1 MDSTFARDY
10 EYEEID
16 ELPSSASLP
25 HYYYPGTT
33 TWSETR
39 IAVPVPR
46 PPTDGVLIKV
56 IPPRGVP
63 WIGTF
68 AFGIVSR
75 NGVTRVLTTPNPD
88 VLCVAAKGAGY
99 LVSASDPRTWKTVRA
114 HPVLDVRQIP
124 ASRLVVFADFTDL
137 VAYGADGIAWETE
150 RLGAD
155 DVKITD
161 VSADEIHGTWWNPA
175 TQSTASFIVDLK
187 TGVLK
192 GGTSYSRM

>member
-1 MDSTFARDY
+1 
-10 EYEEID
+10 
-16 ELPSSASLP
+16 
-25 HYYYPGTT
+25 
-33 TWSETR
+33 
-39 IAVPVPR
+39 
-46 PPTDGVLIKV
+46 
-56 IPPRGVP
+56 
-63 WIGTF
+63 
-68 AFGIVSR
+68 
-75 NGVTRVLTTPNPD
+75 
-88 VLCVAAKGAGY
+88 
-99 LVSASDPRTWKTVRA
+99 
-114 HPVLDVRQIP
+114 
-124 ASRLVVFADFTDL
+124 VVFADFTDL